1 MSYTQEEM
9 AWIAISQ
16 ASGMTPRRFYRLLS
30 AAGDLAPVMQEPRA
44 WQGAVESKVFAH
56 LAEACREERVSQLFE
71 RMEELSIR
79 AVARCSTDYPE
90 ALEHISDPPPVLFV
104 RGSLD
109 LGPEKA
115 LAIVGTRRPTY
126 DGKKSAARF
135 ARELSENGV
144 CVVSGLARGIDTLS
158 HSACLDAGG
167 RTIAVLGN
175 GLSSVYP
182 PENASLAQRIV
193 DQGGSIVSELPLDEA
208 PSRWSFP
215 ARNRIIAGLCR
226 AVLVV
231 EGDARS
237 GSMITASCALEQGR
251 DVFAIPGSIY
261 NPLAEGT
268 NRLIQNG
275 AYPAL
280 SPRDILEYL
289 RWDALSPA
297 PNKEIT
303 PPELDESEK
312 KIYDLLK
319 NEALSFEELVQAG
332 GFDPDELNSSL
343 TLMTLRSIIV
353 RLPGNQYRIA

>member
-1 MSYTQEEM
+1 MSYTQEER

-16 ASGMTPRRFYRLLS
+16 VNGMTPRRFYHLLS
-30 AAGDLAPVMQEPRA
+30 EAGDLAPVVEEPRA
-44 WQGAVESKVFAH
+44 WQEAIEPKVYER
-56 LAEACREERVSQLFE
+56 LLEACRPDQVQKLFDRLEQLGV
-71 RMEELSIR
+71 R
-79 AVARCSTDYPE
+79 AVARCSAGYPE
-90 ALEHISDPPPVLFV
+90 ALEPISDPPPVLFV
-104 RGSLD
+104 RGCED
-109 LGPEKA
+109 LEPEKA

-135 ARELSENGV
+135 AKELAENGV

-158 HSACLDAGG
+158 HSACLEAGG

-175 GLSSVYP
+175 GLAGVYP
-182 PENASLAQRIV
+182 PENASLAQKIV
-193 DQGGSIVSELPLDEA
+193 DLGGSVISELPLDEA

-215 ARNRIIAGLCR
+215 ARNRIIAGLSR

-261 NPLAEGT
+261 NSLAEGT

-280 SPRDILEYL
+280 SPRDILESL
-289 RWDALSPA
+289 RWGALSPA

-332 GFDPDELNSSL
+332 GFDPDELNASL
-343 TLMTLRSIIV
+343 TLLTLRSIIV